1 MTSQNEQMLATMRGH
16 EGWHQFGVSKVQ
28 RLFGINYNQ
37 AHYWMDWLL
46 SEGHAERIEDR
57 PWEVRL
63 I

>member
-16 EGWHQFGVSKVQ
+16 EGWHQFGASKVQ
-28 RLFGINYNQ
+28 RLFGISYNQ
-37 AHYWMDWLL
+37 ASNWMEWLL
-46 SEGHAERIEDR
+46 SHGHAERIEDR

>member
-1 MTSQNEQMLATMRGH
+1 MTDQYTAMLWDMRRKKGFH
-16 EGWHQFGVSKVQ
+16 AFGASKVQ
-28 RLFGINYNQ
+28 RMFGVSYNQ
-37 AHYWMDWLL
+37 AHDWMDWLL